1 MKKRQ
6 AHPAATGKSSK
17 IKLPSQLLSI
27 IQGEE
32 KGLCAEGF
40 LSSGIVDDDDD
51 ADSAQRRPVHKQQNG
66 VANHDNDADSAQPP
80 PTQPAAP
87 VAAPDLMNLMLL
99 HSAAREAEDTV
110 MPPAHAAEDL
120 PENSWFPPPPGNGDG
135 TQACP
140 AQQKHSVTQ
149 IVLASQHRFT
159 KVSTV
164 FYSMIGRG

>member
-51 ADSAQRRPVHKQQNG
+51 
-66 VANHDNDADSAQPP
+66 DSAQPP